1 MIKIDSK
8 TFYKDNYMIY
18 NSNRKSWVCDC
29 EGFRY
34 TGDCKHIE
42 EAKTLWGALYV
53 IKNYPLDGI
62 YHIIKYMIIVYA
74 C

>member
-1 MIKIDSK
+1 MKRIKMIKIDSK

-34 TGDCKHIE
+34 TGDCKHILQ
-42 EAKTLWGALYV
+42 AKEFD
-53 IKNYPLDGI
+53 KQ
-62 YHIIKYMIIVYA
+62 
-74 C
+74 